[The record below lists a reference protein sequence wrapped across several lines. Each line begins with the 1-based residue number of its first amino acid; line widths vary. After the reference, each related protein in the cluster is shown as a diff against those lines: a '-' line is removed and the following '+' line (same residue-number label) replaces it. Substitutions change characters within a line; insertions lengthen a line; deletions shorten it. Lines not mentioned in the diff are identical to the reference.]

1 MTSFKN
7 IISVTALAVVLTAC
21 GGGGGGS
28 ETAVSFNAPPTTP
41 PVSESEYDKQTKA
54 AQEQFAARLA
64 ASLADSET
72 WMDNNRREAGVT
84 TTQSGLQYKVNT
96 STPNPNGLGYTGNQM
111 VTVHYEGKLTDGKI
125 FDSSYDRG
133 RPESLKPSEL
143 IEGWKEVLTLM
154 KPGDQWTVFMPPSLA
169 YGAEGKGDSVPSN
182 AVLVFEIDLR

>member
-1 MTSFKN
+1 MTYLKN
-7 IISVTALAVVLTAC
+7 MMCMYALALLVTAC
-21 GGGGGGS
+21 GGGGGS
-28 ETAVSFNAPPTTP
+28 ETPVSFSAPPSTP

-54 AQEQFAARLA
+54 AREQFSARF
-64 ASLADSET
+64 
-72 WMDNNRREAGVT
+72 RRENGVI

-96 STPNPNGLGYTGNQM
+96 ATPNPNAMGYASDQT
-111 VTVHYEGKLTDGKI
+111 VTVHYEGKLTDGEI

-133 RPESLKPSEL
+133 RPESLKPADL

-169 YGAEGKGDSVPSN
+169 YGAEGRGDAVPPN

>member
-1 MTSFKN
+1 MTYVKN
-7 IISVTALAVVLTAC
+7 MMCMSALALLLTAC
-21 GGGGGGS
+21 GGGS
-28 ETAVSFNAPPTTP
+28 ETSVSFDAPPSP
-41 PVSESEYDKQTKA
+41 PAVSESEYDRQTKA
-54 AQEQFAARLA
+54 AQDQFAARLA
-64 ASLADSET
+64 TSLAESET
-72 WMDNNRREAGVT
+72 WMDNNRREAGVV

-96 STPNPNGLGYTGNQM
+96 STPNPNGLGYTGDQT
-111 VTVHYEGKLTDGKI
+111 VTVHYEGKLTDGRI

-169 YGAEGKGDSVPSN
+169 YGAEGKGDAVPPN